1 MSAELWGTSCAGFP
15 REPVRWFQRCS
26 LMGTGSAWSSPLGGR
41 SNLGGRGPGAQLGSS
56 IDAREGR
63 RGGRRGCCQWRGGCA
78 GAPDPT
84 SALSLAP
91 ALLRPQGPQGLMSL
105 EPLTGPLPEGPPGS
119 EPFPSPA
126 LRGGQLQTVSRLSR
140 RGLGPSRQRE
150 VVSLSSQHS
159 DPGPQ
164 QEGMGRGHVVPRKAV
179 LLPAPGLPGTP
190 SLQAGSKPEARPAGI
205 QWTHPEDRTPG
216 DGRACSLIFCHWVST
231 SPEAFNHFR
240 KRSLLLQTPACS
252 AGSDHRHVFIQNHC
266 GQCVK

>member
-15 REPVRWFQRCS
+15 TEPVRWFQRCS

-56 IDAREGR
+56 IDAR
-63 RGGRRGCCQWRGGCA
+63 GGPAGVLPTARGCA

-84 SALSLAP
+84 SALSLGP

-140 RGLGPSRQRE
+140 RGLWPSRQRE
-150 VVSLSSQHS
+150 AVSLSSQHS

-164 QEGMGRGHVVPRKAV
+164 QEGMGRGHVLPRKAI

-205 QWTHPEDRTPG
+205 
-216 DGRACSLIFCHWVST
+216 
-231 SPEAFNHFR
+231 
-240 KRSLLLQTPACS
+240 
-252 AGSDHRHVFIQNHC
+252 
-266 GQCVK
+266 